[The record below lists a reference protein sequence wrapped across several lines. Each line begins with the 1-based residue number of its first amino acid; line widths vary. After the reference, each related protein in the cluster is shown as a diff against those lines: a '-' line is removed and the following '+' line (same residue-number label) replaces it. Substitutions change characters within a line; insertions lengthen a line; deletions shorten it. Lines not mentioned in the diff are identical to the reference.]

1 MRTMLKALSL
11 TVALS
16 APLGLAL
23 AKEPA
28 KNVSKDRHPNLAAA
42 QKLIGQAFDKLEAAR
57 KQIVATKAACQL
69 FSHGLKLAYFG
80 ALIEQSGSVEP
91 WFAAIAIAS
100 SMIGTSAGK
109 LVLEKLTDT
118 QFRAWS
124 NRIITVIATYYIG
137 YGVVLLTGIA

>member
-1 MRTMLKALSL
+1 MTALLAASLSL
-11 TVALS
+11 LMIFTALLS
-16 APLGLAL
+16 GVFGMAGGLFLRSPL
-23 AKEPA
+23 E
-28 KNVSKDRHPNLAAA
+28 
-42 QKLIGQAFDKLEAAR
+42 R

-137 YGVVLLTGIA
+137 YGVVLL